1 MTYVLLLVGLLF
13 VGMVLFIRVRN
24 HMTYCRK
31 VAEKGTGE
39 KIPGCPEFDARESGA
54 TTEQTPAPGGPDQE
68 E

>member
-1 MTYVLLLVGLLF
+1 MTYALLLVGLLF

-39 KIPGCPEFDARESGA
+39 KIPGCPDFDARESGP
-54 TTEQTPAPGGPDQE
+54 TTEQNPATRRPDQE